1 MARGKIFIPIDLR
14 NLAKNKEPF
23 VVALDEEEDQLCA
36 RMDIFSEAPDVHV
49 QLKLDE
55 HALYLLFDKLLA
67 NRLELLRK
75 LSFQRGAAHGA
86 RKKN

>member
-1 MARGKIFIPIDLR
+1 MDRGKIFIPIDLR
-14 NLAKNKEPF
+14 KLAKNKEPF
-23 VVALDEEEDQLCA
+23 VVVLDEEEDRLCA
-36 RMDIFSEAPDVHV
+36 RVDIFSEAPDVHI

-55 HALYLLFDKLLA
+55 EALSLLFDKLMS

-86 RKKN
+86 REKA